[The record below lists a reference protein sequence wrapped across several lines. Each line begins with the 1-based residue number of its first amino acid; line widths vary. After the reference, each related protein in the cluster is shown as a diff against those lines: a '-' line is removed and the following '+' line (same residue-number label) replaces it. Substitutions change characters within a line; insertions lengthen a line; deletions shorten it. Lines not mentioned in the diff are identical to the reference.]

1 MHTPGW
7 GRPSCTS
14 TTPTPR
20 GVPDARGTVPSA
32 GPHSLHQAQ
41 PSTRQRTPALA
52 VLSRPGGQQ
61 GAPEPPWRSD
71 PAQAGEEG
79 AASPEEDGAAGR
91 GGAGT
96 ATALSDP
103 GLWASPGRGRA
114 DSARGGQ
121 GAGRASHGEAGP
133 SRASRVP
140 PRRGGRAP
148 QSTRQ
153 GPVGCRRPC
162 LPRPP
167 PRVAALLVVSI
178 LRSSPRPLAWK
189 GTPALLLSCW
199 AVSVAGRQGLCRRSP
214 GGASDRGLT
223 RERTVGAP
231 PWKGVSAPAG
241 GGGRGLSSA
250 RLRALRA
257 RCCPGE
263 PRWQCFI

>member
-1 MHTPGW
+1 MQTPGW

-103 GLWASPGRGRA
+103 GLWAGPGGQRPGRPRGRQ
-114 DSARGGQ
+114 SFTRRSRTVPGQ
-121 GAGRASHGEAGP
+121 PGPSSEGRKSPPVHTAGP
-133 SRASRVP
+133 CWLQTPVP
-140 PRRGGRAP
+140 S
-148 QSTRQ
+148 Q
-153 GPVGCRRPC
+153 
-162 LPRPP
+162 
-167 PRVAALLVVSI
+167 
-178 LRSSPRPLAWK
+178 
-189 GTPALLLSCW
+189 TPA
-199 AVSVAGRQGLCRRSP
+199 P
-214 GGASDRGLT
+214 GGGLT
-223 RERTVGAP
+223 RGVHLAEQPPAFGVEGHARTPLELLGRLGG
-231 PWKGVSAPAG
+231 WKTRAVSALP
-241 GGGRGLSSA
+241 RR
-250 RLRALRA
+250 RL
-257 RCCPGE
+257 
-263 PRWQCFI
+263 